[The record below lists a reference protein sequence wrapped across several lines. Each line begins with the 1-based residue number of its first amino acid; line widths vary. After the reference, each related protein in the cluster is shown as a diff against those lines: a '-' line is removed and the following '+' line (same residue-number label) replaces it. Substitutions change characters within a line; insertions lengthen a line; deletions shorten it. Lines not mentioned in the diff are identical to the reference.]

1 MTARSRAGRGGAAAT
16 TSTRVRSRSATDEQ
30 RRDQLE
36 GRASNPFL
44 GLLAIVVILNL
55 VGLVM
60 VLSASS
66 VDSLEEYGSS
76 WYQFQRQLLWLAIG
90 AVALF
95 VTFKV
100 DYRVW
105 RRLAPVFLGVAVLL
119 LVLVLVPGLGLEV
132 NGASR
137 WLGWGHARIQPSEIA
152 KLALLVFVADL
163 LARRAHRITESRLSF
178 RPAVTVLA
186 MVVGLVMLQPNLG
199 TSVIIAVIVLVLMF
213 VSGVPIKPLAA
224 LGAVGVGLAGIAAI
238 LEPYRFRRLLAF
250 TDPWQDPLVTGY
262 QTIQAQVGIANG
274 GLMGAGLGEG
284 RSKWG
289 FLPEPHN
296 DFIFAVIAEEMGL
309 VGGLVLIGLFAAFGV
324 LGVRAA
330 LRAPDR
336 FGMLVAAGVTAWVL
350 VQAFVNVGAV
360 VGVLPITGVPLP
372 FVSFGGS
379 SLIILMA
386 AAGLLLN
393 VARNGREA
401 PDPA

>member
-1 MTARSRAGRGGAAAT
+1 MR
-16 TSTRVRSRSATDEQ
+16 TSRSRSGTGGATTAQ
-30 RRDQLE
+30 RPRQRPASRIDQ
-36 GRASNPFL
+36 GPDQSGKRASNPFL

-66 VDSLEEYGSS
+66 VDALEEYGSS

-95 VTFKV
+95 VTLKV
-100 DYRVW
+100 DYRSW
-105 RRLAPVFLGVAVLL
+105 RRLAPAALAGSVAL
-119 LVLVLVPGLGLEV
+119 LVLVLVPSLGVEV
-132 NGASR
+132 NGSSR
-137 WLGWGHARIQPSEIA
+137 WLGWGFARIQPSEIA

-178 RPAVTVLA
+178 RPVVAVLVV
-186 MVVGLVMLQPNLG
+186 VVGLVMLQPNLG
-199 TSVIIAVIVLVLMF
+199 TSVIIAVIVLVVMF
-213 VSGVPIKPLAA
+213 VAGVPIKPLVAFGS
-224 LGAVGVGLAGIAAI
+224 LGVGLAAVAAL

-336 FGMLVAAGVTAWVL
+336 FGMLLAAGVTTWVL